1 MNCPMSEQWKDNV
14 TWHRIP
20 RNHDGYMWEM
30 PEENLQRTGNTALE
44 AIVIFNL
51 YSNYLKII
59 KMLLFSSAD
68 SDKK

>member
-1 MNCPMSEQWKDNV
+1 
-14 TWHRIP
+14 
-20 RNHDGYMWEM
+20 M